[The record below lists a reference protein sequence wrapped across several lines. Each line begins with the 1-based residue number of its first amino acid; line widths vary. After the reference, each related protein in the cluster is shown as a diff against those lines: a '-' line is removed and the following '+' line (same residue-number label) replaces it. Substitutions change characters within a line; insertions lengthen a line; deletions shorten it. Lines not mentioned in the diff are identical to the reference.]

1 MRVESI
7 YEVNNKNQLIV
18 NVPEIFK
25 KKKEIL
31 VILDDSINK
40 VKNKLNL
47 IKKAASDP
55 LFLEDIEEIN
65 EDFSLIDSETL

>member
-65 EDFSLIDSETL
+65 EDFSLIDGETL